1 MRIFDSC
8 TRLVTLAE
16 VADDIASDMRFN
28 KYLQK
33 QHEERERAKAAAKK
47 TDMEKENMNNDKKT
61 GNC

>member
-33 QHEERERAKAAAKK
+33 QHEERERAIAAAKK
-47 TDMEKENMNNDKKT
+47 TDTEKDNMNNDKKT

>member
-8 TRLVTLAE
+8 TRRVTLAE
-16 VADDIASDMRFN
+16 VADDIASDMRFQ

-33 QHEERERAKAAAKK
+33 QHEERERARAAAKK

>member
-8 TRLVTLAE
+8 TRRVTLAE

-33 QHEERERAKAAAKK
+33 QHEERERARAAAKK

>member
-8 TRLVTLAE
+8 TRRVTLAE

-33 QHEERERAKAAAKK
+33 QHEERERARAAAKK
-47 TDMEKENMNNDKKT
+47 TDTEKENMNNDKKT